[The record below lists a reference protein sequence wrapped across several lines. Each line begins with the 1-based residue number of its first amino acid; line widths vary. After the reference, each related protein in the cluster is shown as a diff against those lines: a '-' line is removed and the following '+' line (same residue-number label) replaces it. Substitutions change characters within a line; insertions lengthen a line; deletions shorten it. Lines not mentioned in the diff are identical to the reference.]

1 MRDFCFVN
9 LKFIPKHNGS
19 LTVKVHMKEENVV
32 KQLADNWIVKISWER
47 NVNFCSE
54 TINNPFWDIHTGLV
68 PRRKFYENAAFS
80 CDTASG

>member
-32 KQLADNWIVKISWER
+32 KQLADNWIVKI
-47 NVNFCSE
+47 
-54 TINNPFWDIHTGLV
+54 L
-68 PRRKFYENAAFS
+68 
-80 CDTASG
+80 